1 MLRFIRK
8 YQLFILVIGGSLL
21 MVVFL
26 LEPVLT
32 RLAPSPMKAKVAEL
46 ADGST
51 FTRAD
56 TQRAN
61 VAISL
66 LRRVHPRA
74 LGPRSVGGIGLDP
87 SNESSMALHWLLL
100 VKQAETAELVGEAGD
115 GVSWINELAQME
127 ARVIVIS
134 EAQQGLITSDEQA
147 EQRLVELTNQISNTM
162 HTKATRSAG
171 MARSTLDDVY
181 RILAQARGV
190 YRLLS
195 AIQTMPSF
203 SDVNAIHA
211 AHETLDAVAIN
222 AALLDSSLAA
232 AAVAE
237 PTDEQLQSFF
247 DQYKAQSPED
257 NEYRIGYT
265 QPTRIT
271 LGWLTLDKNVF
282 MNAVKVDRVELHK
295 LWSQN
300 RDQYPEEFPVEKFNL
315 ERQYRERIGTDMMV
329 DADRIIR
336 AQIITA
342 TKGLPKTNGVLI
354 LPDDWEARR
363 PKLEDIARLVVERIN
378 ERFSVSIPTPAI
390 TIITDRWLTG
400 NDIASL
406 PGYGSSTYRVGSRQL
421 PAYTLPQFFE
431 LEEPNTLGLDVQVG
445 LPMVDPAAEDQLGNR
460 YYAVVLDARAQ
471 GPAES
476 IDDVTRARVVADYK
490 SVEGF
495 KMLRDRIEEFKA
507 AIESNGDLA
516 PAIELATSLVPN
528 PESVRMPEVK
538 RNILVRRDSIDRG
551 RLTSFVEPSLN
562 VESFRSAVIAA
573 AADIDPLAS
582 PEAVAADPIAVV
594 VALPE
599 SRSVA
604 ISRVVAPRPVSI
616 EQFRALS
623 NRVVA
628 TAGQRE
634 LAQAAEGLE
643 DPFSFEALSA
653 RYGLTWLDEDRD
665 PDNTDP
671 EKAPDANTDESAPAE
686 EAAQG

>member
-21 MVVFL
+21 MIVFL

-32 RLAPSPMKAKVAEL
+32 RLAPSPMKAKVAKLE
-46 ADGST
+46 DGT
-51 FTRAD
+51 NFTRAD

-100 VKQAETAELVGEAGD
+100 VKQAEMAGLVGEAGD
-115 GVSWINELAQME
+115 GVSWIDELAQME

-134 EAQQGLITSDEQA
+134 EAQQGLITNNAQA
-147 EQRLVELTNQISNTM
+147 EQRLAELANQISNTM
-162 HTKATRSAG
+162 HTNASRSAG

-195 AIQTMPSF
+195 AMQTMPSF

-211 AHETLDAVAIN
+211 AHEALDAVAIN
-222 AALLDSSLAA
+222 AALLDSNLAA

-237 PTDEQLQSFF
+237 PTDEQLQAFF
-247 DQYKAQSPED
+247 DTYKAQSPED

-265 QPTRIT
+265 QPTRIA

-315 ERQYRERIGTDMMV
+315 EAQYRERIATDMMI

-342 TKGLPKTNGVLI
+342 TKGLSKTNGILT
-354 LPDDWEARR
+354 LPDDWESRR

-378 ERFSVSIPTPAI
+378 ERFSVLLPTPQI
-390 TIITDRWLTG
+390 TIIGDRWLTG

-406 PGYGSSTYRVGSRQL
+406 PGYGSSTYRIGSRQL
-421 PAYTLPQFFE
+421 PTYTLPQFFE

-445 LPMVDPAAEDQLGNR
+445 LPIVDPAAEDQLGNR
-460 YYAVVLDARAQ
+460 YYAVILDVRQQ

-476 IDDVTRARVVADYK
+476 VDDVTRERVVADYK

-495 KMLRDRIEEFKA
+495 KLLSARIEEFKS
-507 AIESNGDLA
+507 AIESGGDLA

-528 PESVRMPEVK
+528 PESIRTPDVK

-562 VESFRSAVIAA
+562 VESFRTAVIAA
-573 AADIDPLAS
+573 AAGIDPLAT
-582 PEAVAADPIAVV
+582 PQAVAADPIAVV

-616 EQFRALS
+616 EEFRALS
-623 NRVVA
+623 NGVVA
-628 TAGQRE
+628 TAGQQE
-634 LAQAAEGLE
+634 LAQASRDLE
-643 DPFSFEALSA
+643 DPFSFKALAA
-653 RYGLTWLDEDRD
+653 RYGLTWLDED
-665 PDNTDP
+665 
-671 EKAPDANTDESAPAE
+671 KAKEAGADESESAE
-686 EAAQG
+686 ESSEG

>member
-8 YQLFILVIGGSLL
+8 YQLPILVIGGSLL
-21 MVVFL
+21 MIVFL

-32 RLAPSPMKAKVAEL
+32 RLAPSPMKTKIAEL
-46 ADGST
+46 ADGSN
-51 FTRAD
+51 FTRTD
-56 TQRAN
+56 THRAS

-100 VKQAETAELVGEAGD
+100 VKQAEMAELVGEAGD

-147 EQRLVELTNQISNTM
+147 EQRLAELANQISNTM
-162 HTKATRSAG
+162 HTNASRSAG

-222 AALLDSSLAA
+222 AALLDSSLAV
-232 AAVAE
+232 AAVVE
-237 PTDEQLQSFF
+237 PTDEQLQAFF
-247 DQYKAQSPED
+247 ETYRAQSPAE

-265 QPTRIT
+265 QPTRIQ

-295 LWSQN
+295 IWSQN
-300 RDQYPEEFPVEKFNL
+300 RDQYPDEFPVEKFNL
-315 ERQYRERIGTDMMV
+315 ERQYRDRIATDMMI

-336 AQIITA
+336 AQVITA
-342 TKGLPKTNGVLI
+342 TKGLPKTNGILV
-354 LPDDWEARR
+354 LPDDWESRR
-363 PKLEDIARLVVERIN
+363 PKLEEIARIVVERIN
-378 ERFSVSIPTPAI
+378 ERFSVSIPTPTI
-390 TIITDRWLTG
+390 TIVGDRWLTQ

-406 PGYGSSTYRVGSRQL
+406 PGYGGSTYRVGSRQL
-421 PAYTLPQFFE
+421 PTYTLPQFFE

-445 LPMVDPAAEDQLGNR
+445 LPIVDPAAEDQLGNR
-460 YYAVVLDARAQ
+460 YYAVVLNARMQ

-476 IDDVTRARVVADYK
+476 IEDVTRERVLADYK

-495 KMLRDRIEEFKA
+495 KILNARIEEFKA
-507 AIESNGDLA
+507 AIESNGSLA
-516 PAIELATSLVPN
+516 AVIELATSLAPN
-528 PESVRMPEVK
+528 PELIRTPDVK

-551 RLTSFVEPSLN
+551 RLTSFVDPSLN
-562 VESFRSAVIAA
+562 VESFRSAVLEAA
-573 AADIDPLAS
+573 RTLDPLAT
-582 PEAVAADPIAVV
+582 PEEVADNPIAVV

-604 ISRVVAPRPVSI
+604 ISRVIAPRPVSV
-616 EQFRALS
+616 EQFRTLS
-623 NRVVA
+623 NRVIA

-634 LAQAAEGLE
+634 LAEAAADFE
-643 DPFSFEALSA
+643 DPFSFKALAA
-653 RYGLTWLDEDRD
+653 RYGLIWLDED
-665 PDNTDP
+665 
-671 EKAPDANTDESAPAE
+671 KAKEAVESESDDESPDQTTE
-686 EAAQG
+686 G